1 MKKSILAALAAALAC
16 VSSPAM
22 PAATLRFGNEAADTT
37 RINAILVDAVGRDI
51 ASPQER
57 TAYVARLFEGVP
69 YAAHTL
75 EGSPEQLTVRLDS
88 LDCTTFVETALALA
102 YTAGERRSSWR
113 DFVYNLERLRYR
125 GGHMDGYGSRLHYN
139 CDWAQDNM
147 HRGLIADVT
156 PRIPRTS
163 YIVRSIDFMSRHAD
177 RYPALADSAAL
188 EAVKKVESG
197 YRLHRFPYIRTADL
211 RFRDVQD
218 ALRTGDVVALVTKLK
233 DLDVTHLGIIV
244 KDADGVPHVLH
255 ASLSAGRV
263 VLSDPPLAD
272 FMKRNTGLLG
282 IRVYRLLD

>member
-1 MKKSILAALAAALAC
+1 MRSIIAALAAAVFY

-22 PAATLRFGNEAADTT
+22 PAATLRFGDEAADTS
-37 RINAILVDAVGRDI
+37 RINAILMDAVARDI
-51 ASPQER
+51 DSPQER
-57 TAYVARLFEGVP
+57 TAYVARIFEGVP

-75 EGSPEQLTVRLDS
+75 EGTPEQLTVRLDS

-102 YTAGERRSSWR
+102 CTAGERRSSWR

-139 CDWAQDNM
+139 CDWAQDNI
-147 HRGLIADVT
+147 HRGIIADVT
-156 PRIPRTS
+156 DRIPRTS
-163 YIVRSIDFMSRHAD
+163 YVVRSIDFMSRHSNL
-177 RYPALADSAAL
+177 YPALADSTAL
-188 EAVKKVESG
+188 AQIKKVESG
-197 YRLHRFPYIRTADL
+197 YRLHRFPYIKTSDL

-244 KDADGVPHVLH
+244 KDTGGVPHLLH

-263 VLSDPPLAD
+263 LLSDVPLAD

-282 IRVYRLLD
+282 IRVYRLRD